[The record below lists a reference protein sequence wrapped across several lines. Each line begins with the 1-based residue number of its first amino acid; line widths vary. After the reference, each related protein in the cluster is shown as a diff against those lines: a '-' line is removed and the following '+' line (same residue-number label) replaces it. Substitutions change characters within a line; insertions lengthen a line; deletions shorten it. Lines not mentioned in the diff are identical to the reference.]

1 MTFSYTYMDTLG
13 NTYIVTGIEGSSACV
28 TAQINRK

>member
-13 NTYIVTGIEGSSACV
+13 NTYIVTGIEGSSACE
-28 TAQINRK
+28 TIKIEQ